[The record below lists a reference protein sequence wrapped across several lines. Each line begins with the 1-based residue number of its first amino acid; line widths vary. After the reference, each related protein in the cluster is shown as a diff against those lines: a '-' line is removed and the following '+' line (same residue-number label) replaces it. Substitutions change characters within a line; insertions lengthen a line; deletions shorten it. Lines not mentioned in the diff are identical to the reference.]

1 MTDVSRL
8 PGTAPHHWEWQLRAA
23 CRGTD
28 GSLFFHPAN
37 ERGKA
42 RDEREKKAKRVCGG
56 CPVRRACLRHALE
69 TRERFGVWGGLGEQE
84 LRALLGPARD
94 ERAEPGG
101 HDVRDEACRTAA

>member
-8 PGTAPHHWEWQLRAA
+8 PGAAPHHWEWQLRAA

-28 GSLFFHPAN
+28 SSLFFHPAD

-42 RDEREKKAKRVCGG
+42 RHEREEKAKRVCGG
-56 CPVRRACLRHALE
+56 CPVRAACLRHALE

-84 LRALLGPARD
+84 LRALAGPARG
-94 ERAEPGG
+94 RPAEQCGPDGR
-101 HDVRDEACRTAA
+101 DVVCRTAA